1 MRVAYRTDL
10 HRPLDPNLAVYG
22 AYWNRGVACNP
33 AAIHAKARELA
44 PHIRGLWVV
53 SSRHRDRMPAG
64 VPYVIEGSRPY
75 WRAMAT
81 ATYLVNNSSFPGGFT
96 KRPGQRYLQ
105 THHGTPLKTM
115 GLDQRAYP
123 ALARKA
129 DFAKILAHVG
139 QWDFSLSA
147 NPHTTEVW
155 DRVYPGPYERL
166 DLGYPRNDVYF
177 TATAEDIAKIRAGL
191 GIAEGQTAL
200 LYAPTHRDYRE
211 GFVPDLDPE
220 RLARELGPEY
230 VLLVRAHYFYG
241 RSAGLG
247 GRGEAPVLHHN
258 PRQGRECGYGAPP
271 GKPTGRVL
279 DVTAH
284 PQVEELCLAA
294 DALIADY
301 SSLTFDYACLDRPVV
316 VHAPDWDAYRGARG
330 TYFDLL
336 SGRPGDTPGPVT
348 TTSGELVE
356 AFRTGEWRS
365 PASAAL
371 RTAFRERF
379 CPYDD
384 GHAAERVVRRFFGLP
399 HFGLPH
405 FGLPHFGLPHSGLPH
420 SGLPHSGTPH

>member
-1 MRVAYRTDL
+1 MKRFVRRQAMRAAYRADL
-10 HRPLDPNLAVYG
+10 HRPLDPDLAVYG

-44 PHIRGLWVV
+44 PHIRGVWVV

-123 ALARKA
+123 TLARKT
-129 DFAKILAHVG
+129 DFAKIRAHVG

-147 NPHTTEVW
+147 NPHSTEVW
-155 DRVYPGPYERL
+155 DRVYPGGYERL
-166 DLGYPRNDVYF
+166 DLGYPRNDVHA
-177 TATAEDIAKIRAGL
+177 TATAEDIAKIRAEL

-200 LYAPTHRDYRE
+200 LYAPTHRDYRD

-220 RLARELGPEY
+220 RLANELGPDY

-241 RSAGLG
+241 RSAEVGATRAPSAVHHESGLG
-247 GRGEAPVLHHN
+247 RDWENGPPPVGSSAGT
-258 PRQGRECGYGAPP
+258 R
-271 GKPTGRVL
+271 RVV
-279 DVTAH
+279 DVTGH
-284 PQVEELCLAA
+284 PRVEELCLAA

-301 SSLTFDYACLDRPVV
+301 SSLIFDYACLDRPIV
-316 VHAPDWDAYRGARG
+316 VHAPDWAAYRATRG

-336 SGRPGDTPGPVT
+336 SGWPGDTPGPVT
-348 TTSGELVE
+348 TTPAELADV
-356 AFRTGEWRS
+356 FRTGEWRS
-365 PASAAL
+365 PEAAAL

-384 GHAAERVVRRFFGLP
+384 GRAAERVVRRFFAASL
-399 HFGLPH
+399 
-405 FGLPHFGLPHSGLPH
+405 
-420 SGLPHSGTPH
+420 

>member
-1 MRVAYRTDL
+1 MPSRPTRASVKRFVRRQAMRAAYRTDL
-10 HRPLDPNLAVYG
+10 YRPLDPNLAVYG

-44 PHIRGLWVV
+44 PDIRGLWVV
-53 SSRHRDRMPAG
+53 SSRYRDRMPAG

-211 GFVPDLDPE
+211 GFLPDLDPE

-241 RSAGLG
+241 RSAGAAG
-247 GRGEAPVLHHN
+247 TVD
-258 PRQGRECGYGAPP
+258 
-271 GKPTGRVL
+271 GRVL

-284 PQVEELCLAA
+284 PRVEELCLAA
-294 DALIADY
+294 DALITDY

-348 TTSGELVE
+348 TTSDELVE

-399 HFGLPH
+399 HS
-405 FGLPHFGLPHSGLPH
+405 GLPHSGLPH
-420 SGLPHSGTPH
+420 SGLPHSGLPHSGLPYFGTPH

>member
-1 MRVAYRTDL
+1 MAPRASVKRYVRRQVMRAAYRTDL
-10 HRPLDPNLAVYG
+10 RRPLDPNLAVYG

-44 PHIRGLWVV
+44 PHIRGVWAV
-53 SSRHRDRMPAG
+53 SSRYRDRMPPG

-123 ALARKA
+123 ELARKA

-139 QWDFSLSA
+139 QWDVSLSA
-147 NPHTTEVW
+147 NPHSTEVW
-155 DRVYPGPYERL
+155 DRVYPGPYQRL

-177 TATAEDIAKIRAGL
+177 TATAEDIAKIRAEL
-191 GIAEGQTAL
+191 GIHADRTAL

-220 RLARELGPEY
+220 RLARELGTEY
-230 VLLVRAHYFYG
+230 VVLVRAHYFYG

-247 GRGEAPVLHHN
+247 SV
-258 PRQGRECGYGAPP
+258 
-271 GKPTGRVL
+271 PTGRVR

-284 PQVEELCLAA
+284 PRVEELCLAA
-294 DALIADY
+294 DALITDY
-301 SSLTFDYACLDRPVV
+301 SSLTFDYACLDRPIVV
-316 VHAPDWDAYRGARG
+316 YSPDWDAYRTTRG

-348 TTSGELVE
+348 ATSDELVE
-356 AFRTGEWRS
+356 VFRAGEWRS

-384 GHAAERVVRRFFGLP
+384 GHAAERVVRRFFAVP
-399 HFGLPH
+399 FAP
-405 FGLPHFGLPHSGLPH
+405 PSR
-420 SGLPHSGTPH
+420 